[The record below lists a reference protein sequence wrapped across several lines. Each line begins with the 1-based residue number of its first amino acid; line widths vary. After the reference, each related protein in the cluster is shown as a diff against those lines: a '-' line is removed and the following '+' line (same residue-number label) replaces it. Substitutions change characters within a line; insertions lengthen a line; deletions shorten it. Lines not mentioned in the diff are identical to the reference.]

1 MYEQSDILND
11 TEVSE
16 SDIAVDESRALHVHL
31 TVVSEASLTA
41 TLVET
46 EEIDDMTSVST
57 STTARA
63 SIGAKMLKMLS
74 ESVKRRRTNVTNDS
88 SGGSISVVP
97 PSPISKMSK
106 MLGPTTAPIPP
117 SSRDTSE
124 ELRDLPMQSESYSN
138 QTQQV
143 SSRKALRPA
152 RPRGLLGTAIGLIK
166 KQGAVFSGPTSD
178 KVLVKAKAPE
188 SRAKRD
194 KRRRKDK
201 GGNGIENDIFSGAW
215 KKVDGRG
222 DCEDW
227 KTACETES
235 TPFDGPLKAADVSSQ
250 QAGE

>member
-1 MYEQSDILND
+1 M
-11 TEVSE
+11 
-16 SDIAVDESRALHVHL
+16 
-31 TVVSEASLTA
+31 
-41 TLVET
+41 
-46 EEIDDMTSVST
+46 
-57 STTARA
+57 
-63 SIGAKMLKMLS
+63 
-74 ESVKRRRTNVTNDS
+74 TNDS

-97 PSPISKMSK
+97 PSPISKMSESK
-106 MLGPTTAPIPP
+106 MLRPTTAPIPP

-124 ELRDLPMQSESYSN
+124 ELRDLPVQSESDSN
-138 QTQQV
+138 QTQQA

-178 KVLVKAKAPE
+178 KVLAKAKAPE
-188 SRAKRD
+188 SRAKRV

-235 TPFDGPLKAADVSSQ
+235 TPFDGPLKAVDVSSQ